1 MTRFRAFSLTA
12 ASVLALSLA
21 LPAAA
26 QTSPGQR
33 QGGPGAP
40 AQTQPQ
46 AQSGMD
52 RGSVKFVNEASM
64 SDMFEIEA
72 AKLAVQK
79 SRNDAVRSFAQK
91 MLDDH
96 QKMSSQLKAAAG
108 SQAAATTQLDR
119 KHAQKLEQLR
129 QASGAQ
135 FDRLY
140 METQVQ
146 GHREALKLHQD
157 YAKGGDNTN
166 LKKVATEAVP
176 HVQQHLQRAEALHK
190 QTAEVPRDRAPGD
203 RSPAQNSGQRA
214 PGSQPTQPQNQQ
226 RVPPA
231 QAN

>member
-1 MTRFRAFSLTA
+1 MTHLRAFSLTA
-12 ASVLALSLA
+12 ASVLALSFAAPALA
-21 LPAAA
+21 
-26 QTSPGQR
+26 QMSPGQK

-40 AQTQPQ
+40 AQTQS
-46 AQSGMD
+46 QSGMD
-52 RGSVKFVNEASM
+52 RGSAKFVSEASM

-91 MLDDH
+91 MLDEH

-108 SQAAATTQLDR
+108 SQATAPTQLDR

-157 YAKGGDNTN
+157 YAKGGDNAN

-176 HVQQHLQRAEALHK
+176 HVQQHLQQAEALHK
-190 QTAEVPRDRAPGD
+190 QTAEVPRDRAPSD
-203 RSPAQNSGQRA
+203 RSPAQNGGQRA
-214 PGSQPTQPQNQQ
+214 PGAQPAQPQNQQ
-226 RVPPA
+226 RMPPG
-231 QAN
+231 QVN